1 MALIEDYMASL
12 GVFGYYLVGMGLLF
26 LVLTLCKPAEAKLQ
40 TSKPFKKFQY
50 TFLVVYLLMF
60 AGDWLQGPTVYALYS
75 YYGFSRKQ
83 NGILFIAGFGCSMV
97 VGTFA
102 GSLADKYGRRL
113 NCIMYGVIYCI
124 CCVTKH
130 FNNYNVLM
138 FGRLMGGIATSI
150 LWSAFE
156 SWMISE
162 HHTRGFE
169 ESWVSS
175 TFSLMTVGNGLV
187 AIFSGLLAQAAV
199 WGYGGHPVAPFDL
212 SFALL
217 TLGVVVIAATWTEN
231 YGDANAQMG
240 TGMKD
245 ACNAIMKDKKVFLLG
260 AIQSLFEG
268 AMYTFVFMWT
278 PILEQTGSIPHGVIF
293 SIFMLSCSV
302 GGSVFS
308 YLVTRVKVEKFMRYV
323 FFVSACTMVVP
334 LVSTNAAVLMGAF
347 AVYEVCVGIFW
358 PGMGTMRSK
367 YVPEEGRATIMNLF
381 RVPLNALV
389 CLILVYQGDLPVSY
403 CFGFCAVFHGIC
415 TILQMVLLAVVD
427 LDSSRNSG
435 DEENLIVE
443 AK

>member
-1 MALIEDYMASL
+1 MFLEYMEQL
-12 GVFGYYLVGMGLLF
+12 GIFGLYLGGFGVVFLL
-26 LVLTLCKPAEAKLQ
+26 LTFCKPAEAKLL
-40 TSKPFKKFQY
+40 TSKAFKKFQY
-50 TFLVVYLLMF
+50 TFLSVYLLMF

-75 YYGFSRKQ
+75 HYGFSRKQ
-83 NGILFIAGFGCSMV
+83 NGILFIAGFGCSMI

-113 NCIMYGVIYCI
+113 NCIMYGIIYCI

-169 ESWVSS
+169 ESWVSN
-175 TFSLMTVGNGLV
+175 TFSLMTVGNGMI
-187 AIFSGLLAQAAV
+187 AIASGLLAQVAV
-199 WGYGGHPVAPFDL
+199 WAYGGHPVAPFDL
-212 SFALL
+212 SFAFL
-217 TLGVVVIAATWTEN
+217 TLGMIVILATWTEN
-231 YGDANAQMG
+231 YGDANG
-240 TGMKD
+240 NVGKGMKE
-245 ACNAIMKDKKVFLLG
+245 ALHAITSDRKVLLLG
-260 AIQSLFEG
+260 VIQSLFEG

-278 PILEQTGSIPHGVIF
+278 PILEQSGSIPHGVIF
-293 SIFMLSCSV
+293 ATFMLCCSV
-302 GGSVFS
+302 GGSLFS
-308 YLVTRVKVEKFMRYV
+308 YIVTRVKVEKFMWYV
-323 FFVSACTMVVP
+323 FAVSAATMVVP
-334 LVSTNAAVLMGAF
+334 LLTANPVALMGAF
-347 AVYEVCVGIFW
+347 SVYEICVGVFW

-381 RVPLNALV
+381 RVPLNFLV

-403 CFGFCAVFHGIC
+403 CFAFCVAFHVLC
-415 TILQMVLLAVVD
+415 AFLQVVMLATIERDAM
-427 LDSSRNSG
+427 RNSG
-435 DEENLIVE
+435 DDDVEYNLE